1 MITPTQAEA
10 GGAAVLPSD
19 LNVPPLKSRIRP
31 YMIVAPALLVT
42 IGIMIPFF
50 MSVYYSLTN
59 FDLRRPVHE
68 FIGLSN
74 WISMF
79 QSSHFWHAVWVT
91 ARYAF
96 FSTGFALIIGLGV
109 AMLLT
114 NINNTFSRILRVVLI
129 FPLMVAPVI
138 STLIWNLMLNNS
150 VGIVERFLNLFGVF
164 NFPWHASH
172 STALMTAVMIDVWVN
187 TPFVIVLVMAGIQS
201 LPKSPFE
208 SAKID
213 GGSAWFN
220 FRKLTLPILKPYIYV
235 ALLFRLMASLQEFGI
250 IFALTSGGPGNT
262 LMNISLTA
270 HQRAFLFMGIGESV
284 TYVLFLWVVIFI
296 LAKQIVKRW
305 QIAQK
310 MATGRIA
317 DGEEG

>member
-1 MITPTQAEA
+1 MTPSQTTAEI
-10 GGAAVLPSD
+10 AVIPE
-19 LNVPPLKSRIRP
+19 NINTVQFKTRIRP
-31 YMIVAPALLVT
+31 YLIIAPALLVT
-42 IGIMIPFF
+42 IGILIPFA
-50 MSVYYSLTN
+50 MSIFYSLTN
-59 FDLRRPVHE
+59 FDFRRRDYDFVGLR
-68 FIGLSN
+68 N
-74 WISMF
+74 WIGMF
-79 QSSHFWHAVWVT
+79 TSDVFWHALWVT
-91 ARYAF
+91 IRYAF
-96 FSTGFALIIGLGV
+96 FSTGFALLFGLGV

-114 NINNTFSRILRVVLI
+114 SIDNAFSRILRVALV

-150 VGIVERFLNLFGVF
+150 VGIVERFLNLFGIF
-164 NFPWHASH
+164 GFPWHASH
-172 STALMTAVMIDVWVN
+172 GTAMMTAVMIDVWVN
-187 TPFVIVLVMAGIQS
+187 TPFVIVLIMAGLQS

-262 LMNISLTA
+262 LMNLSLSAHQRGFRFFEVGISLTY
-270 HQRAFLFMGIGESV
+270 I
-284 TYVLFLWVVIFI
+284 LFLWVVIFI

-305 QIAQK
+305 QIAQRT
-310 MATGRIA
+310 ATGRMA
-317 DGEEG
+317 DGSEG

>member
-1 MITPTQAEA
+1 MIAPTDS
-10 GGAAVLPSD
+10 GGAVVAAHPKN
-19 LNVPPLKSRIRP
+19 LNVMPLKTRIRP
-31 YMIVAPALLVT
+31 YLIVAPALLAT
-42 IGIMIPFF
+42 IGILIPFF
-50 MSVYYSLTN
+50 TAVYYSLTN
-59 FDLRRPVHE
+59 FDFRQRTHDFV
-68 FIGLSN
+68 GLDN
-74 WISMF
+74 WIGMF
-79 QSSHFWHAVWVT
+79 TNPAFWHAVWVT

-96 FSTGFALIIGLGV
+96 FSTGFALLLGLGV
-109 AMLLT
+109 ALLLT
-114 NINNTFSRILRVVLI
+114 NIDNKFSRVLRVLLI

-150 VGIVERFLNLFGVF
+150 VGVIERGLNLLGIF

-172 STALMTAVMIDVWVN
+172 DLAMMTAVMIDVWVN
-187 TPFVIVLVMAGIQS
+187 TPFVIVLVMAGLQS

-235 ALLFRLMASLQEFGI
+235 ALLFRLMASLQEFSI

-262 LMNISLTA
+262 LMNVSLTA
-270 HQRAFLFMGIGESV
+270 HQRGFRFFGLGESL
-284 TYVLFLWVVIFI
+284 TYVLFLWLVIFI

-305 QIAQK
+305 QIAQRT
-310 MATGRIA
+310 ATGRI
-317 DGEEG
+317 D